1 VWWFIL
7 GYSSFNIYLSRT
19 KQLLAEVAPGS
30 PMGLLQ
36 ALAEL
41 LAVLMMV
48 GVKKLPFKPES
59 LRFTAVLCTAFAAVV
74 GLGIRLQGMAVIAYV
89 AFPAML
95 PALYAC
101 ATSSIGLA
109 LPGGQTTYAS
119 AFSLLELVGLFV
131 ASILSHVYSL
141 VGLRTA
147 SYMILGGAL
156 QSVLLVI
163 LLDPRRAQAVAST
176 PRADGDEDVTLG

>member
-1 VWWFIL
+1 
-7 GYSSFNIYLSRT
+7 
-19 KQLLAEVAPGS
+19 
-30 PMGLLQ
+30 MGLLQ

-59 LRFTAVLCTAFAAVV
+59 LRVTGVLCTAFAAVL
-74 GLGIRLQGMAVIAYV
+74 GLGIRLRGMAVIAYV

-95 PALYAC
+95 PALYAS

-109 LPGGQTTYAS
+109 LPGGQATYAS
-119 AFSLLELVGLFV
+119 AFSLLELAGLFV
-131 ASILSHVYSL
+131 ASVLSHLYSL
-141 VGLRTA
+141 IGMRTE

-156 QSVLLVI
+156 QAALLII
-163 LLDPRRAQAVAST
+163 LLDPRRAQTVVST
-176 PRADGDEDVTLG
+176 SPANGIQDVRLG